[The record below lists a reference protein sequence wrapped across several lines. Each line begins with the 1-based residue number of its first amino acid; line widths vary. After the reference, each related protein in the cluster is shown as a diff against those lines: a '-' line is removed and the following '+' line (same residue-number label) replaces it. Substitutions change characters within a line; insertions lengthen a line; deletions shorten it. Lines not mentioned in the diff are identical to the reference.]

1 MQFHKLSFAETGQFS
16 SLITDYVAGK
26 EELQKFYKYP
36 LSLDAFDRVID
47 EKSMQEVDRETLV
60 KVLRA
65 QYEGVDADA
74 SVKENIEALLDGNTF
89 TITTAHQPVIG
100 TGPLYMI
107 IKILAAINLAEKLNQ
122 KYPDVKFVPIYWSGG
137 EDHDF
142 EEINHLHVFGK
153 TVTWEAPSGGPV
165 GRMSTDTMH
174 DWVNTLKDIM
184 GDHPNAPSWMELIE
198 SAYLQKPNLAQAT
211 FHLMHQ
217 LFQSY
222 GLVILQ
228 PDNAELKKTFIPV
241 MEQELFNPKSPEL
254 VAEKVEAL
262 EKLGYHEQA
271 HAREINL
278 FYLMD
283 EMRAR
288 ITYNESRDSYEVV
301 DTDIKFS
308 EDTLRAELHAH
319 PERFSPNVILR
330 PLYQETILPNL
341 AYVGGG
347 GELAY
352 WMQYESLFEHYKVN
366 YPMLVLRNSVM
377 WLDKGAHKKRLQ
389 TELTIHDLFRDV
401 EELIKEYVKEH
412 AKDELSL
419 ALQKRA
425 LQDLFAEVAEMAKA
439 IDPTLEK
446 PVKGEEQKTINSLEK
461 LEAKLLRAEKSKFDT
476 AVNQIRWIKDKLFP
490 EGKLQERYDNL
501 AMYWQKH
508 GPACISILKQAI
520 NPIEEQ
526 FVVIEED

>member
-16 SLITDYVAGK
+16 QLIVDYMEGQP
-26 EELQKFYKYP
+26 ELAKFYKYP
-36 LSLDAFDRVID
+36 PSLESYDRVIS
-47 EKSMQEVDRETLV
+47 EKSMQDIDRETLV
-60 KVLRA
+60 QVLKD
-65 QYEGVDADA
+65 QYTGTEINDQVRD
-74 SVKENIEALLDGNTF
+74 NIEALRDSNTF

-107 IKILAAINLAEKLNQ
+107 IKILAAINLAETLNE
-122 KYPDVKFVPIYWSGG
+122 KYPDVRFVPVYWSGG

-142 EEINHLHVFGK
+142 EEINHLNVFGK
-153 TVTWEAPSGGPV
+153 TVTWEAPAGGPV
-165 GRMSTDTMH
+165 GRMSTDTMG
-174 DWVNTLKDIM
+174 DWIAELKDIL
-184 GDHPNAPSWMELIE
+184 GDHPNAPSWMELITSSYQE
-198 SAYLQKPNLAQAT
+198 QPTLAKAN
-211 FHLMHQ
+211 FHIMHQ
-217 LFQSY
+217 LFQPY
-222 GLVILQ
+222 GLVVLSSDE
-228 PDNAELKKTFIPV
+228 PRLKALFSPI
-241 MEQELFNPKSPEL
+241 MEQELLTPQSPAL
-254 VAEKVEAL
+254 VAEKVDAL

-271 HAREINL
+271 HARDINL

-283 EMRAR
+283 EFRAR
-288 ITYNESRDSYEVV
+288 ITYNESRDRYEVV

-308 EDTLRAELHAH
+308 EDTLRAELHEH

-330 PLYQETILPNL
+330 PLFQETILPNL

-366 YPMLVLRNSVM
+366 FPMLVLRNSVM

-389 TELTIHDLFRDV
+389 TELTLHDLFRDV
-401 EELIKEYVKEH
+401 DELIKEYVKEH

-419 ALQKRA
+419 APQKRA
-425 LQDLFAEVAEMAKA
+425 LRDLFAEVVDMAKA

-461 LEAKLLRAEKSKFDT
+461 LEAKLLRAEKNKFDT
-476 AVNQIRWIKDKLFP
+476 AVNQIRWIKNKLFP
-490 EGKLQERYDNL
+490 DGKLQERYDNI

-508 GPACISILKQAI
+508 GPECISILKEAI
-520 NPIEEQ
+520 HPLEDQ
-526 FVVIEED
+526 FVIIEED

>member
-16 SLITDYVAGK
+16 SLITDYVAGQAA
-26 EELQKFYKYP
+26 LQKFYKYP
-36 LSLDAFDRVID
+36 LSLEAFDRVID
-47 EKSMQEVDRETLV
+47 EKSMQPLDREALV
-60 KVLRA
+60 EVLRA
-65 QYEGVDADA
+65 QYRDVATDNAVEA
-74 SVKENIEALLDGNTF
+74 NIEALLDSNTF

-107 IKILAAINLAEKLNQ
+107 IKILAAINLSEKLNAR
-122 KYPDVKFVPIYWSGG
+122 YPDVKFVPVYWSGG

-153 TVTWEAPSGGPV
+153 KISWEAPSGGPV
-165 GRMSTDTMH
+165 GRISTDTMQ
-174 DWVNTLKDIM
+174 DWVTELRALL
-184 GDHPNAPSWMELIE
+184 GDHPNAASWMDLIE
-198 SAYLQKPNLAQAT
+198 SAYLQQPTLAQAT
-211 FHLMHQ
+211 FYLMHQ

-228 PDNAELKKTFIPV
+228 PDNATLKKAFLPI
-241 MEQELFNPKSPEL
+241 MEAELFHPKSPAL
-254 VAEKVEAL
+254 VAEKVAGL
-262 EKLGYHEQA
+262 EQLGYHGQA

-288 ITYNESRDSYEVV
+288 IQYNENKDRYEVV

-308 EDTLRAELHAH
+308 EDTLRAELLSH

-330 PLYQETILPNL
+330 PLYQEAILPNL

-352 WMQYESLFEHYKVN
+352 WMQYESLFEHYKIN

-389 TELTIHDLFRDV
+389 TELTLHDLFRDV

-419 ALQKRA
+419 APQKRA
-425 LQDLFAEVAEMAKA
+425 LQALFAEVVEMANA

-490 EGKLQERYDNL
+490 AGKLQERHDNI
-501 AMYWQKH
+501 AMYWHKH
-508 GPACISILKQAI
+508 GPACISILKEAI
-520 NPIEEQ
+520 HPIEEQ
-526 FVVIEED
+526 FVIIEED